1 MLRSY
6 ITIAC
11 RNLVRYKGYTFIN
24 VFGLAI
30 AIACCL
36 VIFLFVQDELRF
48 DRFHAKAKQIHRII
62 NHRSSDGVQMVM
74 ARTPPAYG
82 PALERTF
89 PEVLQS
95 TRIFGFG
102 NKELVAY
109 GNRKFFETGI
119 LLADST
125 FFEMF
130 SFPLTRG
137 NANQVLNSPDAIVI
151 SETMAEK
158 YFGNQDPLGKQ
169 LVLDG
174 SYKFRVTG
182 IMRDMPAQSHLKASF
197 IGSFDALR
205 EIVSAERLQSW
216 GWQQFYTY
224 ITLSEGS
231 DPAKLNAKLPAFL
244 AQHAK
249 EEASQQ
255 NSRDHYQLQALTDIH
270 LRSSDIEYD
279 IVEKG
284 NIQYIYAFSLVA
296 VFTLLIACFN
306 FMNLSTARSARRA
319 REVGMRKAIG
329 AQRIQLI
336 GQFLGESILQ
346 TGMALVL
353 AILLTAIVIPTL
365 NNWTGKTLL
374 LSSLSTFPF
383 LLGLFGFTLL
393 IGLLAGSYPAFFLS
407 GFKPLHVLKGMV
419 ITGNSATFLRRNL
432 VVVQFVVS
440 IMLMIGAGV
449 VFFQVRYIQEKNLG
463 FSNEQ
468 LITMPIRNTTMLQNI
483 ETIKAE
489 LRQNPSILNATA
501 CYGVPGGQFAGD
513 GIVIPGRTEEFS
525 TNMFLVDEDYIPTLG
540 MTMAAGRNF
549 SKSFGNDAREA
560 FILNETAVR
569 ELGWGKPESAIGKT
583 VNWRQWQP
591 ATPADSIKRGKVIGV
606 VKDFN
611 YKTIHQKIEPMVL
624 QIVPAE
630 FSQVVVRIRPEAS
643 RSALAMLAEKW
654 KAAASEWP
662 FEYTFLDEQFAAQY
676 KSEQIFSKV
685 FGLFTFLSIFI
696 TCLGLF
702 GLAAFTAEQRT
713 KEIGVRKVLGAS
725 VASIVALLS
734 KDFLMLVLIA
744 LVIASPVAWYAMNYW
759 LEAFAYRI
767 EIQWWMFV
775 LAGSLAIAIAFFTV
789 FFQSVKAA
797 LLNPV
802 KSLRS
807 E

>member
-6 ITIAC
+6 ITIAW
-11 RNLVRYKGYTFIN
+11 RNLIRYKGYTFIN

-36 VIFLFVQDELRF
+36 VIFLFVRDELRF
-48 DRFHAKAKQIHRII
+48 DKFHTKARQIHRII
-62 NHRSSDGVQMVM
+62 NYRSSDGVQMVM

-89 PEVLQS
+89 PEVVQS

-102 NKELVAY
+102 SEELVSY
-109 GNRKFFETGI
+109 GNKKFFETGI

-125 FFEMF
+125 FFDMF

-137 NANQVLNSPDAIVI
+137 NPAQALKAPDAIVI
-151 SETMAEK
+151 SETMAAK
-158 YFGNQDPLGKQ
+158 YFGSQDPLGKQ
-169 LVLDG
+169 LILDG
-174 SYKFRVTG
+174 SYNFRVTG
-182 IMRDMPAQSHLKASF
+182 VMRDMPAQSHLQAKF

-205 EIVSAERLQSW
+205 NMVSAERLKSW

-224 ITLSEGS
+224 ITLAEGS
-231 DPAKLNAKLPAFL
+231 DPAKLNAKLPVFL

-249 EEASQQ
+249 EEASRQ
-255 NSRDHYQLQALTDIH
+255 NSRDHYQLQALSDIH
-270 LRSSDIEYD
+270 LRSSDVEYD
-279 IVEKG
+279 IAQKG
-284 NIQYIYAFSLVA
+284 NIQFIYAFLLVA

-319 REVGMRKAIG
+319 KEVGMRKTIG
-329 AQRIQLI
+329 AQRFQLI
-336 GQFLGESILQ
+336 GQFLGESVLQ

-353 AILLTAIVIPTL
+353 SILLTALVLPTL
-365 NNWTGKTLL
+365 NDWTGKTLL
-374 LSSLSTFPF
+374 LNSIFTLPF
-383 LLGLFGFTLL
+383 LLGLLGFTVL

-407 GFKPLHVLKGMV
+407 GFKPLHVLKGMAK
-419 ITGNSATFLRRNL
+419 GRSSGAFLRRNL
-432 VVVQFVVS
+432 VIVQFVVA
-440 IMLMIGAGV
+440 IMLMIGAGI
-449 VFFQVRYIQEKNLG
+449 VFYQVRYIQEKNLG

-468 LITMPIRNTTMLQNI
+468 LISLPIRSKAMLRDL

-489 LRQNPSILNATA
+489 LKQNPSILNVTA

-513 GIVIPGRTEEFS
+513 GVAIPGRTEEFS
-525 TNMFLVDEDYIPTLG
+525 TNMFLVDEDYIPTMG

-569 ELGWGKPESAIGKT
+569 ELGWGAPANAIGKT

-591 ATPADSIKRGKVIGV
+591 DTPADSIKQGKVIGV

-624 QIVPAE
+624 QILPAE

-643 RSALAMLAEKW
+643 KSALAALAKKW
-654 KAAASEWP
+654 QDAASEWP

-676 KSEQIFSKV
+676 RSEQIFSKI

-734 KDFLMLVLIA
+734 KDFMILVLIA
-744 LVIASPVAWYAMNYW
+744 LAIASPVAWYAMSYW
-759 LEAFAYRI
+759 LEGFAYRI
-767 EIQWWMFV
+767 EIQWWMFM
-775 LAGSLAIAIAFFTV
+775 LAGSMAILIAFFTV

-797 LLNPV
+797 LLNLLKV
-802 KSLRS
+802 
-807 E
+807 